1 MPRYLQGLFGYG
13 AAEFRDDLRDSI
25 ADQMVTVLWA
35 ALLIALPFAQER
47 GEVPP
52 GPWPVVFMGAVAVG
66 YALWR
71 LFRLVPLW
79 RAAPSDQKA

>member
-1 MPRYLQGLFGYG
+1 MTARYLQGLFGCG

-25 ADQMVTVLWA
+25 ADQLVTIAWA
-35 ALLIALPFAQER
+35 ALLIYLPFAQER

-66 YALWR
+66 FALWR
-71 LFRLVPLW
+71 LFRLVGL
-79 RAAPSDQKA
+79 